1 MAKIKL
7 IAGSALGLG
16 AVTSVQA
23 DVIDDTA
30 KVLREKGIN
39 VKIEEKKVQVYS
51 HDELERK
58 QKNEEENRKGEA
70 DRAKNVFA
78 KYLQQNRQVDHV
90 SENNTRNNVA
100 INRANDA
107 IKAENERLFKNWEE
121 DVLRVKEHNKKLTDK
136 YESEKKEIEETNA
149 TLTEE
154 YNAVVAKMNRDGKD
168 SSSDIA
174 EQIKKIKET
183 NARIEKENADRRA
196 QVDKENARR
205 KEVNANNA
213 RLVNNYKNDL
223 AKYVAEKAKIEKE
236 NQEARNRNAQR
247 QAEFEKT
254 SAKVNSDYEKAL
266 AKYNQDKAEYDK
278 AKSKYD
284 QDKSKYDQ
292 EKSKYDK
299 ENSKY
304 ANDKGQ
310 YDKDI
315 AKYDQDKAKYDQDKA
330 KYDRD
335 KAQYDNDKDQYESD
349 LAAYRRAKAT
359 YDTEYAEWL
368 TNKDRPSTTTIVS
381 SNAEE
386 VRNAVNNN
394 GGVDENREFISDV
407 WNNRRPVTVGGDI
420 RVAGTGDI
428 TNGSDLSN
436 GSYTINAYSES
447 GKLRNDNVIVGIEWT
462 NGQRLQP
469 YQNGV
474 IYDGDMIQKSYTATT
489 GRTNSLYDT
498 QSGGTTVVQSVKS
511 GQWFLVPNAVRLKD
525 GTTRGLWVRL
535 TKGGDRLRYGGDWFT
550 VWNANG
556 AINYYNG
563 ANPIGQHDAD
573 QVTVEYEVEDSREYL
588 WTAAM
593 IDLDGGQYA
602 KMSHGGR
609 IIGNG
614 GGTSTDGYT
623 AWSNENL
630 GFNFGKNHSYGQA
643 LDGLRSAPDGVFTYA
658 GFGKRIGYTIANTKG
673 GRSTAIANGDFG
685 TRINV
690 NIVTTETITVTNPN
704 TPKPTPPTEPT
715 PPTPPTEPKAPV
727 EPNKPGAPTARV
739 APTPPNAPIAPNKPK
754 DKPEV
759 KKPEV
764 EPEKPLPEKP
774 IEPKVKDL
782 PPLAPV
788 DGPPLTP
795 PSGTPGKPPKVNLE
809 LLPLPDKPVLKPEPV
824 KPKPLTGI
832 PNTPP
837 TVTDG
842 GMKPSIVLKRT
853 IFEYLNTSTGIGSNV
868 RKFGKASF
876 GNSTQVRVLSG
887 NKLSF
892 GNSFKVNKL

>member
-16 AVTSVQA
+16 AVTWVQA

-183 NARIEKENADRRA
+183 NARIEKENVDRRA

-213 RLVNNYKNDL
+213 RLVNNYKSDL

-315 AKYDQDKAKYDQDKA
+315 AKYNQDKAKYDQDKA

-335 KAQYDNDKDQYESD
+335 KAQYDNDKSQYDSD
-349 LAAYRRAKAT
+349 LAEYNRAKAR
-359 YDTEYAEWL
+359 YDTEYADWL
-368 TNKDRPSTTTIVS
+368 ANKDRPSTTTITS

-420 RVAGTGDI
+420 RVAGTGDV

-474 IYDGDMIQKSYTATT
+474 IYDGDMIQKSYTAIT

-535 TKGGDRLRYGGDWFT
+535 TKSGDRLRYGGDWFT

-704 TPKPTPPTEPT
+704 TPKPI
-715 PPTPPTEPKAPV
+715 PPTPPSKPTAPTAPV
-727 EPNKPGAPTARV
+727 EPNKPGAPTAPV
-739 APTPPNAPIAPNKPK
+739 APTPPNAPIAPDKPK

-788 DGPPLTP
+788 DGPPLIP
-795 PSGTPGKPPKVNLE
+795 PTDRPGKPPKVNLE

-837 TVTDG
+837 TATDG

-868 RKFGKASF
+868 RKLGEASF

-892 GNSFKVNKL
+892 GNSFKVDKL

>member
-23 DVIDDTA
+23 DVIDDAA

-149 TLTEE
+149 TLTDE

-315 AKYDQDKAKYDQDKA
+315 AKYNQDKAKYDQDKA

-420 RVAGTGDI
+420 RVAGTGDV

-474 IYDGDMIQKSYTATT
+474 IYDGDMIQKSYTAIT

-535 TKGGDRLRYGGDWFT
+535 TKSGDRLRYGGDWFT

-704 TPKPTPPTEPT
+704 TPKPTPPTPPSKPT
-715 PPTPPTEPKAPV
+715 APTAPV
-727 EPNKPGAPTARV
+727 EPNKPGAPTAPI
-739 APTPPNAPIAPNKPK
+739 APTPPNAPIAPNKSK

-795 PSGTPGKPPKVNLE
+795 PSGTPGKPPKFNLE

-837 TVTDG
+837 TATDG

-868 RKFGKASF
+868 RKLGKASF
-876 GNSTQVRVLSG
+876 GNSTQLRVLSG

-892 GNSFKVNKL
+892 GNSFKVDKL

>member
-39 VKIEEKKVQVYS
+39 VKIEENKVQVYS

-100 INRANDA
+100 INRSNDA

-315 AKYDQDKAKYDQDKA
+315 AKYNQDKAKYDQDKA

-335 KAQYDNDKDQYESD
+335 KAQYDNDKSQYDSD
-349 LAAYRRAKAT
+349 LAEYNRAKAR
-359 YDTEYAEWL
+359 YDTEYADWL
-368 TNKDRPSTTTIVS
+368 ANKDRPSTTTITS

-420 RVAGTGDI
+420 RVAGTGDV

-474 IYDGDMIQKSYTATT
+474 IYDGDMIQKSYTAIT

-535 TKGGDRLRYGGDWFT
+535 TKSGDRLRYGGDWFT

-563 ANPIGQHDAD
+563 ANPIGQYDAD

-593 IDLDGGQYA
+593 LDLDGGQYA

-704 TPKPTPPTEPT
+704 TPKPTPPTPPSKPT
-715 PPTPPTEPKAPV
+715 APIAPV
-727 EPNKPGAPTARV
+727 EPNKPGAPTAPI

-788 DGPPLTP
+788 DGPSLTP

-837 TVTDG
+837 TATDG

-876 GNSTQVRVLSG
+876 GNSTQLRVLSG

-892 GNSFKVNKL
+892 GNSFKVDKL

>member
-39 VKIEEKKVQVYS
+39 VKIEENKVQVYS

-100 INRANDA
+100 INRSNDA

-315 AKYDQDKAKYDQDKA
+315 AKYNQDKAKYDQDKA

-335 KAQYDNDKDQYESD
+335 KAQYDNDKSQYDSD
-349 LAAYRRAKAT
+349 LAEYNRAKAR
-359 YDTEYAEWL
+359 YDTEYADWL
-368 TNKDRPSTTTIVS
+368 ANKDRPSTTTITS

-420 RVAGTGDI
+420 RVAGTGDV

-474 IYDGDMIQKSYTATT
+474 IYDGDMIQKSYTAIT

-535 TKGGDRLRYGGDWFT
+535 TKSGDRLRYGGDWFT

-563 ANPIGQHDAD
+563 GNPIGQHDAD

-704 TPKPTPPTEPT
+704 TPKPTPPTPPSKPT
-715 PPTPPTEPKAPV
+715 APIAPV
-727 EPNKPGAPTARV
+727 EPNKPGAPTAPI

-837 TVTDG
+837 TATDG

-868 RKFGKASF
+868 RKLGKASF

-892 GNSFKVNKL
+892 GNSFKVDKL

>member
-1 MAKIKL
+1 M
-7 IAGSALGLG
+7 
-16 AVTSVQA
+16 
-23 DVIDDTA
+23 
-30 KVLREKGIN
+30 
-39 VKIEEKKVQVYS
+39 
-51 HDELERK
+51 
-58 QKNEEENRKGEA
+58 
-70 DRAKNVFA
+70 
-78 KYLQQNRQVDHV
+78 
-90 SENNTRNNVA
+90 
-100 INRANDA
+100 
-107 IKAENERLFKNWEE
+107 FKNWEE

-315 AKYDQDKAKYDQDKA
+315 AKYNQDKAKYDQDKA

-335 KAQYDNDKDQYESD
+335 KAQYDNDKSQYDSD
-349 LAAYRRAKAT
+349 LAEYNRAKAR
-359 YDTEYAEWL
+359 YDTEYADWL
-368 TNKDRPSTTTIVS
+368 ANKDRPSTTTITS

-420 RVAGTGDI
+420 RVAGTGDV

-474 IYDGDMIQKSYTATT
+474 IYDGDMIQKSYTAIT

-535 TKGGDRLRYGGDWFT
+535 TKSGDRLRYGGDWFT

-704 TPKPTPPTEPT
+704 TPKPTPPTPPSKPT
-715 PPTPPTEPKAPV
+715 APTAPV
-727 EPNKPGAPTARV
+727 EPNKPGAPTAPI

-809 LLPLPDKPVLKPEPV
+809 LLPLPDKPILKPEPV

-837 TVTDG
+837 TATDG

-868 RKFGKASF
+868 RKLGKASF

-892 GNSFKVNKL
+892 GNSFKVDKL

>member
-39 VKIEEKKVQVYS
+39 VKIEENKVQVYS

-100 INRANDA
+100 INRSNDA

-315 AKYDQDKAKYDQDKA
+315 AKYNQDKAKYDQDKA

-335 KAQYDNDKDQYESD
+335 KAQYDNDKSQYDSD
-349 LAAYRRAKAT
+349 LAEYNRAKAR
-359 YDTEYAEWL
+359 YDTEYADWL
-368 TNKDRPSTTTIVS
+368 ANKDRPSTTTITS

-420 RVAGTGDI
+420 RVAGTGDV

-474 IYDGDMIQKSYTATT
+474 IYDGDMIQKSYTAIT

-535 TKGGDRLRYGGDWFT
+535 TKSGDRLRYGGDWFT

-704 TPKPTPPTEPT
+704 TPKPTPPTPPSKPT
-715 PPTPPTEPKAPV
+715 APTAPV
-727 EPNKPGAPTARV
+727 EPNKPGAPTAPI

-764 EPEKPLPEKP
+764 EPEKPLSEKP

-809 LLPLPDKPVLKPEPV
+809 LLPLPDKPILKPEPV

-837 TVTDG
+837 TATDG

-868 RKFGKASF
+868 RKLGKASF

-892 GNSFKVNKL
+892 GNSFKVDKL

>member
-121 DVLRVKEHNKKLTDK
+121 DVLRVKEHNKKLTNK

-183 NARIEKENADRRA
+183 NSRIEKENADRRA

-315 AKYDQDKAKYDQDKA
+315 AKYNQDKAKYDQDKA

-335 KAQYDNDKDQYESD
+335 KAQYDSDKDQYESD
-349 LAAYRRAKAT
+349 LAAYRRAKAI

-368 TNKDRPSTTTIVS
+368 ANKDRPSTTTIVS

-420 RVAGTGDI
+420 RVAGTGDV

-474 IYDGDMIQKSYTATT
+474 IYDGDMIQKSYTAIT
-489 GRTNSLYDT
+489 GKTNSLYDT

-535 TKGGDRLRYGGDWFT
+535 TKSGDRLRYGGDWFT

-563 ANPIGQHDAD
+563 ANPIGQYDAD

-704 TPKPTPPTEPT
+704 TPKPTPPTPPSKPT
-715 PPTPPTEPKAPV
+715 APIAPV
-727 EPNKPGAPTARV
+727 EPNKPGAPTVSV

-809 LLPLPDKPVLKPEPV
+809 LLPLPDKPVLKSEPV

-837 TVTDG
+837 TATDG

-892 GNSFKVNKL
+892 GNSFKVDKL

>member
-16 AVTSVQA
+16 FVTSVQA

-30 KVLREKGIN
+30 KILREKGIN

-58 QKNEEENRKGEA
+58 QKNEEENRKGEV

-107 IKAENERLFKNWEE
+107 LKAENERLFKNWEE

-149 TLTEE
+149 SLTDE

-213 RLVNNYKNDL
+213 RLVNNYKADL

-236 NQEARNRNAQR
+236 NQEARNRNTQR

-266 AKYNQDKAEYDK
+266 AKYNQDKAEYNK

-315 AKYDQDKAKYDQDKA
+315 AKYNQDKAKYDQDKA

-335 KAQYDNDKDQYESD
+335 KVQYDNDKSQYDSD
-349 LAAYRRAKAT
+349 LAEYNRAKAR
-359 YDTEYAEWL
+359 YDTEYADWL
-368 TNKDRPSTTTIVS
+368 ANKDRPSTTTITS

-420 RVAGTGDI
+420 RVAGTGDV

-474 IYDGDMIQKSYTATT
+474 IYDGDMIQKSYTAIT

-535 TKGGDRLRYGGDWFT
+535 TKSGDRLRYGGDWFT

-704 TPKPTPPTEPT
+704 TPKPTPPTPPSKPT
-715 PPTPPTEPKAPV
+715 APIAPV
-727 EPNKPGAPTARV
+727 EPNKPGAPTAPI

-764 EPEKPLPEKP
+764 ELEKPLPKEP
-774 IEPKVKDL
+774 TEPKVKDL
-782 PPLAPV
+782 PPVVPMDTPLLI
-788 DGPPLTP
+788 PPTD
-795 PSGTPGKPPKVNLE
+795 TTKPPFKPNLK
-809 LLPLPDKPVLKPEPV
+809 LLPIPKKPELKPEPV
-824 KPKPLTGI
+824 KPKPLDGI
-832 PNTPP
+832 PETPKP
-837 TVTDG
+837 NADG
-842 GMKPSIVLKRT
+842 AHKPSIVLKRT

-868 RKFGKASF
+868 RKLGKASF

-892 GNSFKVNKL
+892 GNSFKVDKL

>member
-39 VKIEEKKVQVYS
+39 VKIEENKVQVYS

-100 INRANDA
+100 INRSNDA

-315 AKYDQDKAKYDQDKA
+315 AKYNQDKAKYDQDKA

-335 KAQYDNDKDQYESD
+335 KAQYDNDKSQYDSD
-349 LAAYRRAKAT
+349 LAEYNRAKAR
-359 YDTEYAEWL
+359 YDTEYADWL
-368 TNKDRPSTTTIVS
+368 ANKDRPSTTTITS

-420 RVAGTGDI
+420 RVAGTGDV

-474 IYDGDMIQKSYTATT
+474 IYDGDMIQKSYTAIT

-535 TKGGDRLRYGGDWFT
+535 TKSGDRLRYGGDWFT

-704 TPKPTPPTEPT
+704 TPKPTPPTPPSKPT
-715 PPTPPTEPKAPV
+715 APTAPV
-727 EPNKPGAPTARV
+727 EPNKPGAPTAPI

-809 LLPLPDKPVLKPEPV
+809 LLPLPDKPILKPEPV

-837 TVTDG
+837 TATDG

-868 RKFGKASF
+868 RKLGKASF

-892 GNSFKVNKL
+892 GNSFKVDKL

>member
-7 IAGSALGLG
+7 IAGSALGFG
-16 AVTSVQA
+16 VVTSVQA

-107 IKAENERLFKNWEE
+107 LKAENERLFKNWEE

-149 TLTEE
+149 TLTDE

-247 QAEFEKT
+247 QDEFEKT

-315 AKYDQDKAKYDQDKA
+315 AKYNQDKAKYDQDKE

-335 KAQYDNDKDQYESD
+335 KAQYDNDKSQYDSD
-349 LAAYRRAKAT
+349 LAEYNRAKAT

-368 TNKDRPSTTTIVS
+368 ANKDRPSTTTIVS

-420 RVAGTGDI
+420 RVAGTGDV

-436 GSYTINAYSES
+436 GSYTINTYSES

-474 IYDGDMIQKSYTATT
+474 IYDGDMIQKSYTAIT

-535 TKGGDRLRYGGDWFT
+535 TKSGDRLRYGGDWFT

-704 TPKPTPPTEPT
+704 TPKPTPPTPPSKPT
-715 PPTPPTEPKAPV
+715 APTAPV
-727 EPNKPGAPTARV
+727 EPNKPGAPTAPV
-739 APTPPNAPIAPNKPK
+739 APTPPNAPIAPDKPK

-795 PSGTPGKPPKVNLE
+795 PSGTPGKPPKVILE

-824 KPKPLTGI
+824 KPKPLTRI

-837 TVTDG
+837 TATDG

-868 RKFGKASF
+868 RKLGKASF

-892 GNSFKVNKL
+892 GNSFKVDKL

>member
-107 IKAENERLFKNWEE
+107 IEAENERLFKNWEE

-183 NARIEKENADRRA
+183 NARIEKENVDRRA

-213 RLVNNYKNDL
+213 RLVNNYKSDL

-266 AKYNQDKAEYDK
+266 AKYNQDKVEYDK

-292 EKSKYDK
+292 EKLKYDK

-315 AKYDQDKAKYDQDKA
+315 SKYNQDKAKYDQDKE

-335 KAQYDNDKDQYESD
+335 KAQYDNDKSQYDSD
-349 LAAYRRAKAT
+349 LAEYNRAKAR
-359 YDTEYAEWL
+359 YDTEYADWL
-368 TNKDRPSTTTIVS
+368 ANKDRPSTTTITS

-420 RVAGTGDI
+420 RVAGTGDV

-474 IYDGDMIQKSYTATT
+474 IYDGDMIQKSYTAIT

-535 TKGGDRLRYGGDWFT
+535 TKSGDRLRYGGDWFT

-704 TPKPTPPTEPT
+704 TPKPTPPTPPSKPT
-715 PPTPPTEPKAPV
+715 APTAPV
-727 EPNKPGAPTARV
+727 EPNKPGAPTAPI

-809 LLPLPDKPVLKPEPV
+809 LLPLPDKPILKPEPV

-837 TVTDG
+837 TATDG

-868 RKFGKASF
+868 RKLGKASF

-892 GNSFKVNKL
+892 GNSFKVDKL

>member
-39 VKIEEKKVQVYS
+39 VKIEENKVQVYS

-100 INRANDA
+100 INRSNDA

-315 AKYDQDKAKYDQDKA
+315 AKYNQDKAKYDQDKA

-335 KAQYDNDKDQYESD
+335 KAQYDNDKSQYDSD
-349 LAAYRRAKAT
+349 LAEYNRAKAR
-359 YDTEYAEWL
+359 YDTEYADWL
-368 TNKDRPSTTTIVS
+368 ANKDRPSTTTITS

-420 RVAGTGDI
+420 RVAGTGDV

-474 IYDGDMIQKSYTATT
+474 IYDGDMIQKSYTAIT

-535 TKGGDRLRYGGDWFT
+535 TKSGDRLRYGGDWFT

-704 TPKPTPPTEPT
+704 TPKPTPPTPPSKPT
-715 PPTPPTEPKAPV
+715 APIAPV
-727 EPNKPGAPTARV
+727 EPNKPGAPTAPI

-837 TVTDG
+837 TATDG

-868 RKFGKASF
+868 RKLGKASF

-892 GNSFKVNKL
+892 GNSFKVDKL

>member
-213 RLVNNYKNDL
+213 RLVNNYKADL

-236 NQEARNRNAQR
+236 NQEARNRNTQR
-247 QAEFEKT
+247 QAEFEKE
-254 SAKVNSDYEKAL
+254 SARVNSDYEKAV
-266 AKYNQDKAEYDK
+266 AKYNQDKAAYDKAKAEYDK
-278 AKSKYD
+278 AKAKYD
-284 QDKSKYDQ
+284 QDNA
-292 EKSKYDK
+292 KYDK

-304 ANDKGQ
+304 ANDKSQ

-315 AKYDQDKAKYDQDKA
+315 AKYNQDKAKYDQDKE

-335 KAQYDNDKDQYESD
+335 KAQYDNDKSQYDSD
-349 LAAYRRAKAT
+349 LAEYNRAKAR
-359 YDTEYAEWL
+359 YDTEYADWL
-368 TNKDRPSTTTIVS
+368 ANKDRPSTTTITS

-386 VRNAVNNN
+386 VRTAVNNN

-407 WNNRRPVTVGGDI
+407 WNNRRSVTVGGDI
-420 RVAGTGDI
+420 RVAGTGDV

-474 IYDGDMIQKSYTATT
+474 IYDGDMIQKSYTAIT

-535 TKGGDRLRYGGDWFT
+535 TKSGDRLRYGGDWFT

-704 TPKPTPPTEPT
+704 TPKPTPPTPPSKPT
-715 PPTPPTEPKAPV
+715 APTAPV
-727 EPNKPGAPTARV
+727 EPNKPGAPTAPV

-788 DGPPLTP
+788 DGPPLIP
-795 PSGTPGKPPKVNLE
+795 PTDRPGKPNKIEIDLI
-809 LLPLPDKPVLKPEPV
+809 PLPDKPVLKPEPV

-837 TVTDG
+837 TATDG
-842 GMKPSIVLKRT
+842 GMKPSIILKRT

-868 RKFGKASF
+868 RKLGKASF

-892 GNSFKVNKL
+892 GNSFKVDKL

>member
-39 VKIEEKKVQVYS
+39 VKIEENKVQVYS

-100 INRANDA
+100 INRSNDA

-315 AKYDQDKAKYDQDKA
+315 AKYNQDKAKYDQDKA

-335 KAQYDNDKDQYESD
+335 KAQYDNDKSQYDSD
-349 LAAYRRAKAT
+349 LAEYNRAKAR
-359 YDTEYAEWL
+359 YDTEYADWL
-368 TNKDRPSTTTIVS
+368 ANKDRPSTTTITS
-381 SNAEE
+381 SNAAE

-420 RVAGTGDI
+420 RVAGTGDV

-474 IYDGDMIQKSYTATT
+474 IYDGDMIQKSYTAIT

-535 TKGGDRLRYGGDWFT
+535 TKSGDRLRYGGDWFT

-704 TPKPTPPTEPT
+704 TPKPTPPTPPSKPT
-715 PPTPPTEPKAPV
+715 APIAPV
-727 EPNKPGAPTARV
+727 EPNKPGAPTAPI

-764 EPEKPLPEKP
+764 ELEKPLPKEP
-774 IEPKVKDL
+774 TEPKVKDL
-782 PPLAPV
+782 PPVVPMDTPLLI
-788 DGPPLTP
+788 PPTD
-795 PSGTPGKPPKVNLE
+795 TTKPPFKPNLN
-809 LLPLPDKPVLKPEPV
+809 LLPIPKKPELKPEPV
-824 KPKPLTGI
+824 KPKPLDGI
-832 PNTPP
+832 PETPKP
-837 TVTDG
+837 NADG
-842 GMKPSIVLKRT
+842 AHKPSIVLKRT

-868 RKFGKASF
+868 RKLGKASF

-892 GNSFKVNKL
+892 GNSFKVDKL

>member
-7 IAGSALGLG
+7 IAGSVLGLG
-16 AVTSVQA
+16 VVTSVQA

-213 RLVNNYKNDL
+213 RLVNNYKADL

-236 NQEARNRNAQR
+236 NQEARNRNTQR
-247 QAEFEKT
+247 QAEFEKE
-254 SAKVNSDYEKAL
+254 SARVNSDYEKAV
-266 AKYNQDKAEYDK
+266 AKYNQDKAAYDKAKAEYDK
-278 AKSKYD
+278 AKAKYD
-284 QDKSKYDQ
+284 QDNA
-292 EKSKYDK
+292 KYDK

-315 AKYDQDKAKYDQDKA
+315 AKYNQDKAKYDQDKE

-335 KAQYDNDKDQYESD
+335 KAQYDNDKSQYDSD
-349 LAAYRRAKAT
+349 LAEYNRAKAR
-359 YDTEYAEWL
+359 YDTEYADWL
-368 TNKDRPSTTTIVS
+368 ANKDRPSTTTITS

-386 VRNAVNNN
+386 VRTAVNDN

-420 RVAGTGDI
+420 RVAGTGDV

-474 IYDGDMIQKSYTATT
+474 IYDGDMIQKSYTAIT

-535 TKGGDRLRYGGDWFT
+535 TKSGDRLRYGGDWFT

-643 LDGLRSAPDGVFTYA
+643 LDGLRSAPDGVFIYA

-685 TRINV
+685 IRINV

-704 TPKPTPPTEPT
+704 TPKPTPPTPPSKPT
-715 PPTPPTEPKAPV
+715 APTAPV
-727 EPNKPGAPTARV
+727 EPNKPGAPTAPV

-795 PSGTPGKPPKVNLE
+795 PSGTPGKPPKVNLD

-837 TVTDG
+837 TATDG

-868 RKFGKASF
+868 RKLGKASF

-892 GNSFKVNKL
+892 GNSFKVDKL